1 MKVLVSG
8 GTGLVGRYI
17 VEALLSGGYDVIVGA
32 RSRPPAS
39 FFSRPVEF
47 RPLSLDPEC
56 DASAVFDDSYVFVHA
71 AFDHAPG
78 KYRGGEGNDSARFR
92 RLNLDGSVRLFEAA
106 KRAGVRRVVF
116 LSSRAVYDGLTPG
129 EPLVETADLRPT
141 SLYGEMKLLAEQVL
155 TDVSGPGFAGSSLR
169 LTGVY
174 GHFRPNKWDG
184 LFADYLSGKAVPTRA
199 GSEVHGR
206 DVGQAVR
213 LMLESDTAKVGGELF
228 NVSDLVSDTHE
239 ILSVLKSATGSSHPL
254 PPPADKTVVAEMVTD
269 KIRALGWKP
278 GGLSLLESTVHC
290 LADSATA

>member
-47 RPLSLDPEC
+47 RPLSLDPEF
-56 DASAVFDDSYVFVHA
+56 DASGVFDDSYVFVHA

>member
-17 VEALLSGGYDVIVGA
+17 VETLLSGGYDVIVGG

-47 RPLSLDPEC
+47 RPLSLDPEF
-56 DASAVFDDSYVFVHA
+56 DSSALFDDSYVFVHA

-78 KYRGGEGNDSARFR
+78 KYRDGEGDDPARFR
-92 RLNLDGSVRLFEAA
+92 RLNLDGTVRLFEAA

-129 EPLVETADLRPT
+129 KPLVETQDLRPT
-141 SLYGEMKLLAEQVL
+141 SLYGEMKLLTEQVL
-155 TDVSGPGFAGSSLR
+155 SQMLGPGFAGVSLR

-174 GHFRPNKWDG
+174 GHLRPNKWDG
-184 LFADYLSGKAVPTRA
+184 LFSDYLAGRAVPSRA

-213 LMLESDTAKVGGELF
+213 LMLESDATKVGGEVF

-239 ILSVLKSATGSSHPL
+239 ILSALKSATGSPHPL
-254 PPPADKTVVAEMVTD
+254 PEPADKSRVGEMVTD
-269 KIRALGWKP
+269 KIRHLGWKP
-278 GGLSLLESTVHC
+278 GGLSLMESTVHC
-290 LADSATA
+290 LADSLR

>member
-47 RPLSLDPEC
+47 RPLPLDPEF
-56 DASAVFDDSYVFVHA
+56 DSSAVFDDAYVFVHA
-71 AFDHAPG
+71 AFDHEPG
-78 KYRGGEGNDSARFR
+78 KYRDGEGNDPARFR
-92 RLNLDGSVRLFEAA
+92 RLNLDGTVRLFEAA

-116 LSSRAVYDGLTPG
+116 LSSRAVYDGLDRG
-129 EPLVETADLRPT
+129 GPLVETADLRPT
-141 SLYGEMKLLAEQVL
+141 SLYGEMKLLTEQVL
-155 TDVSGPGFAGSSLR
+155 GQMSGPGFAGVSLR

-174 GHFRPNKWDG
+174 GHLRPNKWDG
-184 LFADYLSGKAVPTRA
+184 LFSDYLAGRAVPARA

-228 NVSDLVSDTHE
+228 NVSDIVTDSHE

-254 PPPADKTVVAEMVTD
+254 APPADKTVVAEMVTD